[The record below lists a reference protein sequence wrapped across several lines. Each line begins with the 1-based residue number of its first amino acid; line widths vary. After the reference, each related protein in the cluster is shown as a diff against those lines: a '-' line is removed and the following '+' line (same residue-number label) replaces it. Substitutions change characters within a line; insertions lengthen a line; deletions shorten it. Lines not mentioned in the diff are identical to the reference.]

1 MIPAE
6 DEALVSAE
14 ATEDDETSGTVTS
27 EMRSFGTQEAA
38 RSNTLADVKHRCRNL
53 LIEFIVCEYISGIVF
68 CILVHYQSG
77 D

>member
-1 MIPAE
+1 MIPVE
-6 DEALVSAE
+6 DEALERAE
-14 ATEDDETSGTVTS
+14 TNEDDETSGTATS
-27 EMRSFGTQEAA
+27 EMRSFGTQEAT

-68 CILVHYQSG
+68 SIFVHYQST